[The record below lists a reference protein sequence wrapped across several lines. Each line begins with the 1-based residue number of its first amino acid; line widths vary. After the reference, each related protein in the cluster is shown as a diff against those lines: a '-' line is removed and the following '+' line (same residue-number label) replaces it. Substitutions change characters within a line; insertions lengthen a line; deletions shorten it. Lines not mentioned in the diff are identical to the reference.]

1 MVSGGYPRNIETGL
15 EIKGTDK
22 VDTLCLLAGARK
34 GGNSY
39 YTTGG
44 RVVNVVGFGETYD
57 DARKQAYDNIKKV
70 SFDYGF
76 YRHDIGLFEQKEIKI
91 NITPERKF
99 RDFNKYQR
107 IYQYINVPVY

>member
-15 EIKGTDK
+15 EIKGVDK
-22 VDTLCLLAGARK
+22 VETLCLLAGARK
-34 GGNSY
+34 GGNNY

-57 DARKQAYDNIKKV
+57 DARKQAYDNIKKI

-76 YRHDIGLFEQKEIKI
+76 YRHDIGLFEQKK
-91 NITPERKF
+91 
-99 RDFNKYQR
+99 
-107 IYQYINVPVY
+107 

>member
-44 RVVNVVGFGETYD
+44 RVVNVVGLEKLMMMPESRLMITL
-57 DARKQAYDNIKKV
+57 K
-70 SFDYGF
+70 GF
-76 YRHDIGLFEQKEIKI
+76 FRLRLLQTRYRLVRAKEIKQ
-91 NITPERKF
+91 T
-99 RDFNKYQR
+99 
-107 IYQYINVPVY
+107 